1 MLGQMFVNTQAVTM
15 RLHLHQ
21 FHKLFLLDRRC
32 SDDIVLVA
40 TVVAPVRRVEAG
52 IVLIQLAKVQPKR
65 IRNGTVVMKKAQAH
79 LNSSH

>member
-21 FHKLFLLDRRC
+21 FHKLFLLDWRR
-32 SDDIVLVA
+32 SDDVVLVA

-52 IVLIQLAKVQPKR
+52 IILIQLAKVQPKTDSEWHCR
-65 IRNGTVVMKKAQAH
+65 YEKAQAN